1 MCRGT
6 LLSMKYPWFL
16 MRPILMEYVFEKINL
31 CINLICFISHFRV
44 RQALLIYVKTNLQ
57 MF

>member
-16 MRPILMEYVFEKINL
+16 MRPLLMEYVFEKINL
-31 CINLICFISHFRV
+31 CINLICFISHNIHSHFGV
-44 RQALLIYVKTNLQ
+44 RQALLV
-57 MF
+57 